1 MPPYIFPPTQTSLI
15 SFSSLFTDPTPSR
28 SYAVHL
34 IDTTEQ
40 RSRFRNA
47 LKEYNENKGDGEL
60 LSVVET
66 AQAYLPLLIG
76 LIGSLDEDDILT
88 KSELGGSVLSPDRT
102 GMSLTHFKL

>member
-1 MPPYIFPPTQTSLI
+1 MPPYVFPPTQTSLI

-28 SYAVHL
+28 SHAVHL

-47 LKEYNENKGDGEL
+47 LKEYSDTKGDGEL

-66 AQAYLPLLIG
+66 AQAYLPLLTG

-88 KSELGGSVLSPDRT
+88 KSELGKSLKSASP
-102 GMSLTHFKL
+102 